1 VTIETL
7 LGAGT
12 AVGAVL
18 GGAGASVLA
27 VESLRRRPL
36 RSSVLVKRWQ
46 TWTVLALM
54 WLVALS
60 HPIAMFVVLAFVGT
74 VSAVE
79 YARLAGLHGSD
90 RVVLTCLPV
99 LTLTAISFGFDAG
112 AVLIVSMMTA
122 TVAPILGQDV
132 ATGPRRIGRVALGLV
147 VAVVPAGAL
156 WVLGTISTT
165 LVLILLF
172 GVALSDVVAFAA
184 GSLMGG
190 RKLAPI
196 LSPNKTWSGVAGN
209 LVGATAGVLIAST
222 VSPIEVRVGV
232 VITVTIAL
240 GSIWGDLLESMLK
253 RHVGVKDAGS
263 MLPGFG
269 GVLDRFDSLVMAAPL
284 LLVVSHALE
293 GVS

>member
-1 VTIETL
+1 MTIETL